1 MHSENQANNEE
12 ENIYLVDLLT
22 RFLDF
27 LPENILPEITEMPKD
42 TFLSILTPKLKTSA
56 FQYELVEIIISIF
69 QDING

>member
-27 LPENILPEITEMPKD
+27 LPQNLLP
-42 TFLSILTPKLKTSA
+42 
-56 FQYELVEIIISIF
+56 
-69 QDING
+69 